1 MCRGRKIQ
9 WDLFSKAASLVY
21 SFRCVADVI
30 LWDGSSG
37 LVPDPA
43 GPSVGISAGFGT
55 GSAWVLIRTSPRQAG
70 RPLFAG
76 AGDGE
81 IVEHMLLGP
90 DRRSHWLRRSGFF
103 RSLFG
108 LGVVS
113 RSGAFRV
120 AAELRLQLGLFQLQ
134 LLRTLQQHVHVNC
147 RSNLA
152 CRGPEIAQIRLGVLA
167 VLVGEMPCL
176 QPGLTVHKGTT
187 RPQTQLCM

>member
-1 MCRGRKIQ
+1 MGSIQ
-9 WDLFSKAASLVY
+9 QSGEFSIL
-21 SFRCVADVI
+21 FRCVADVI

-43 GPSVGISAGFGT
+43 GPSVGISAGFWNRLGLGPDPYVTQT
-55 GSAWVLIRTSPRQAG
+55 GGKTIVRRG
-70 RPLFAG
+70 RRRR
-76 AGDGE
+76 